1 MKRFPVVAT
10 ILVGLAIA
18 AMIGLGLWQ
27 LERRHEKAVL
37 LTRLDANRSLPPIAF
52 PTIAQDETLLFR
64 RAGIFCLQPT
74 SWEAVGGHDAQGR
87 TGWRQIAHCRTGAEG
102 PGVTIQ
108 IGVSPD
114 PHARPIWPGGKV
126 SGYITQAPSLTPL
139 LFSAFSHQPKAL
151 MLVADPP
158 LAGLAANPLAD
169 LSAVPNNHL
178 AYAVQWFL
186 FALVAAIIYAIAL
199 RRRSRGP

>member
-1 MKRFPVVAT
+1 MKRFPIIAT

-18 AMIGLGLWQ
+18 AMIALGFWQ
-27 LERRHEKAVL
+27 LERRHEKAAL
-37 LTRLDANRSLPPIAF
+37 LARLDANRTLPPVAF
-52 PTIAQDETLLFR
+52 PTIAMGDELLFR
-64 RAGIFCLQPT
+64 RAGVFCLQPT
-74 SWEAVGGHDAQGR
+74 SWDVIGGHDAQGR
-87 TGWRQIAHCRTGAEG
+87 NGWRQIAHCRTGVEG

-114 PHARPIWPGGKV
+114 PHARPAWPGGKV
-126 SGYITQAPSLTPL
+126 SGYISQAPSRTPL
-139 LFSAFSHQPKAL
+139 LFSAFSRQPKTL

-158 LAGLAANPLAD
+158 LTGLAANPPAD

-186 FALVAAIIYAIAL
+186 FALVAAIIYAIAV
-199 RRRSRGP
+199 RRRLRA